1 MIDRCRLLVGCGLFL
16 VIGCSSSPNQFGVS
30 VDLESIAVND
40 GTPKT
45 RRPITLGMPP
55 LIEQVV
61 DELEKSGVSQMKTK
75 SAERWRLRLRVEIV
89 YGVRV
94 DDGLAATV
102 QSGIAAV
109 LVRSELSLSAP
120 GSDLAMHQFFEQK
133 FEAEKPTPGEAK
145 AVRGQLLDLA
155 RKSLVAQTQWVVG
168 RLRLLVKSESDLLP
182 VLKDPAVENRL
193 AAIERLAMMR
203 STAAVVPMLDAL
215 KQETELRV
223 KQRLIG
229 AFAEIG
235 DPRAARAL
243 IDLADTR
250 DHDMLRAIV
259 NTLSVI
265 GGDNVMDFF
274 ELLSMHDAP
283 AVRTI
288 VDDGR
293 RRLQRSLNPQKRQQG
308 QRP

>member
-1 MIDRCRLLVGCGLFL
+1 MSLRHRLVLSCALL
-16 VIGCSSSPNQFGVS
+16 LASGCSSSPNQFGVS
-30 VDLESIAVND
+30 VNLESFVIND
-40 GTPKT
+40 GTPESRK
-45 RRPITLGMPP
+45 PIRLEMSQ
-55 LIEQVV
+55 LREQVV
-61 DELEKSGVSQMKTK
+61 DALEKNGVSHKKT
-75 SAERWRLRLRVEIV
+75 ETGNHWRLRLRVDLV

-102 QSGIAAV
+102 QSGTAAV

-120 GSDLAMHQFFEQK
+120 GSDASMHQFFERR
-133 FEAEKPTPGEAK
+133 FEADEPGETTAL
-145 AVRGQLLDLA
+145 RRQLRELA
-155 RKSLVAQTQWVVG
+155 SKSMVAQTQWVVG
-168 RLRLLVKSESDLLP
+168 RLRLLVKSESELLP
-182 VLKDPAVENRL
+182 VLNDPAVENRL

-203 STAAVVPMLDAL
+203 SKGAVIAMLEAL
-215 KQETELRV
+215 EKENDLRV

-283 AVRTI
+283 AVRAI
-288 VDDGR
+288 VGEGR
-293 RRLQRSLNPQKRQQG
+293 RRLERTSNAQKRQQG